1 MSVGVHVLGPGYG
14 ESIVLELPD
23 GQLGVIDAFQDGSS
37 PPPALQF
44 VQERWPGK
52 QLLFL
57 AVTHPHADHCRGI
70 TQMCQQ
76 LGIGELWVFT
86 SFPAQS
92 LQRYFHELTQR
103 GGRDYVEEALRLPP
117 GSVSLELLRLH
128 QSMTAGYRR
137 SKRPRIRFLRSQ
149 GAFVLCAG
157 QLIVHFLTPGDEQI
171 HRYEDALNRNVQA
184 LLDGTAAVNP
194 DWVASEPNH
203 NLASGALLLQHGKTR
218 LLLMADAETPL
229 WQEWLTEMGQAAH
242 PDRAPVHFV
251 KVAHHGSE
259 NGYWQPLYDVLC
271 GTRTALAVVTPFRR
285 HRAPLPS
292 RAGPCQICPHVTEVL
307 CTNRS
312 AAARS
317 SGLSW
322 QPMDLSVGA
331 GRLPALPP
339 EWGAD
344 CLRDPG
350 LQNLLARGS
359 PGSAAAPGG
368 LPRTWVRDVHRRP
381 ELLRLLRP
389 EVRDEWVT
397 GAREKAYDEFRVS
410 VSFDDRGREEANNRY
425 VGPGAGRL
433 VLSS

>member
-44 VQERWPGK
+44 VQDRWPGK

-70 TQMCQQ
+70 TQMWQQ

-103 GGRDYVEEALRLPP
+103 GRRDYVEEALRLAP

-128 QSMTAGYRR
+128 QSMTARYRR
-137 SKRPRIRFLRSQ
+137 KGRPRIRFLRSRE
-149 GAFVLCAG
+149 AFVLCDG
-157 QLIVHFLTPGDEQI
+157 QIIVHFLTPGDEQI
-171 HRYEDALNRNVQA
+171 HRYEDALNRNVRE
-184 LLDGTAAVNP
+184 LLDGTAVVNP

-203 NLASGALLLQHGKTR
+203 NLASGALLLQHGKAR

-229 WQEWLTEMGQAAH
+229 WQEWLTEMGQVAH
-242 PDRAPVHFV
+242 PDCNPVHFV

-259 NGYWQPLYDVLC
+259 NGYWQPLYDALC
-271 GTRTALAVVTPFRR
+271 GARAALAVITPFRR

-292 RAGPCQICPHVTEVL
+292 REGPCQICPHVTEVL
-307 CTNRS
+307 CTNRT

-322 QPMDLSVGA
+322 QPVDLSVA
-331 GRLPALPP
+331 AVRMPALPS
-339 EWGAD
+339 EWRAD
-344 CLRDPG
+344 CLRNPS

-359 PGSAAAPGG
+359 GASAPAPAG
-368 LPRTWVRDVHRRP
+368 LPRAWVRDIHQRP

-410 VSFDDRGREEANNRY
+410 VYFNDRGREETHHRY